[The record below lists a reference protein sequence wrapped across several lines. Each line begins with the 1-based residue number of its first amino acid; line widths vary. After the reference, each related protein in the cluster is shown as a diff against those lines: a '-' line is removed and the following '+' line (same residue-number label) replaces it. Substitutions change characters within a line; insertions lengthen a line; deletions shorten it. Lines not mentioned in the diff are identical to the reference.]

1 MNVAPCSS
9 LTCLREGI
17 SRCEGSHRREGV
29 IDDRR
34 FPTCKGAEVQN
45 RVRSELPFPIA
56 ADPAVL
62 DFQAG
67 HASPRTTVPAPD
79 PERLMPVLGL
89 ERLCRDAPAMAS
101 AQPAERAEQEHG
113 FEVSVPQSSGEGT
126 DRAE

>member
-1 MNVAPCSS
+1 MSISMTSIVSS
-9 LTCLREGI
+9 SPTQAGLRVT
-17 SRCEGSHRREGV
+17 S
-29 IDDRR
+29 
-34 FPTCKGAEVQN
+34 GAL
-45 RVRSELPFPIA
+45 RPFTADATKLIA

-67 HASPRTTVPAPD
+67 HASPRTTVPAPYT
-79 PERLMPVLGL
+79 ERLMPVLGL

-101 AQPAERAEQEHG
+101 TQPAERAEQEHG